1 MARAGLSRMDI
12 KRARDALVAQGQH
25 PSIDAIRIA
34 LGNTGSK
41 TTIHRYLK
49 ELEEEDGASLSRAGT
64 LSDAIQDLIARLA
77 AQLHE
82 EANAAIAQQTAA
94 ALAQR
99 QQAQAE
105 VTRLGDNLTALRGQ
119 LTAADDAANRERA
132 AHADTQA
139 ALQQRALEV
148 ERLTQ
153 QVRDLTGHLAEHEGF
168 RRSLE
173 EKLQHAHAA
182 LEHYRSASKEQR
194 EQEARRHE
202 QQVQQ
207 LQAELRQANQALIVR
222 QNEITQLNR
231 DNARLVA
238 ETGAATKYL
247 REQQAHGEALQTT
260 LNRALADHARAEAE
274 RDALQATAGTQAT
287 ELAQAREARE
297 SLIADLT
304 KLAAQFDA
312 QQQLLADY
320 RTRQGITERR
330 VSPIGRCRLI
340 QEVHH

>member
-12 KRARDALVAQGQH
+12 KRARDALLAQGQH

-41 TTIHRYLK
+41 STIHRYLK
-49 ELEEEDGASLSRAGT
+49 ELEEEDGASLTRAGS
-64 LSDAIQDLIARLA
+64 LSDAIQDLVARLA
-77 AQLHE
+77 ARLHE
-82 EANAAIAQQTAA
+82 EAQVAVDQQTATA
-94 ALAQR
+94 AAQR
-99 QQAQAE
+99 LQVQAE
-105 VTRLGDNLTALRGQ
+105 VAKLAGEVAALRTQ
-119 LTAADDAANRERA
+119 LAEAGAAVVREQA

-139 ALQQRALEV
+139 ALQQRALDV

-153 QVRDLTGHLAEHEGF
+153 QTHDLTERLTEHDGF

-173 EKLQHAHAA
+173 EKLQHAHEA
-182 LEHYRSASKEQR
+182 LEHYRTASKEQR

-207 LQAELRQANQALIVR
+207 LQAELRQANQTLIVK
-222 QNEITQLNR
+222 QNEITQLNK

-238 ETGAATKYL
+238 EAGAATRRQ
-247 REQQAHGEALQTT
+247 REEHAHGEQLQSA

-274 RDALQATAGTQAT
+274 RDALQTVGRSQAA
-287 ELAQAREARE
+287 ELTQAREARE
-297 SLIADLT
+297 SLNADLT

-312 QQQLLADY
+312 QQQLLVDY
-320 RTRQGITERR
+320 RM
-330 VSPIGRCRLI
+330 RLGLAG
-340 QEVHH
+340 VAG

>member
-12 KRARDALVAQGQH
+12 KRARDALLAQGQH

-41 TTIHRYLK
+41 STIHRYLK
-49 ELEEEDGASLSRAGT
+49 ELEEEDGASLTRAGS
-64 LSDAIQDLIARLA
+64 LSDAIQDLVARLA
-77 AQLHE
+77 ARLHE
-82 EANAAIAQQTAA
+82 EAQVAVDQQTATA
-94 ALAQR
+94 AAQR
-99 QQAQAE
+99 LQVQAE
-105 VTRLGDNLTALRGQ
+105 VAKLAGEVAALRTQ
-119 LTAADDAANRERA
+119 LAEAGAAVVREQA

-139 ALQQRALEV
+139 ALQQRALDV

-153 QVRDLTGHLAEHEGF
+153 QTHDLTERLTEHDGF

-173 EKLQHAHAA
+173 EKLQHAHEA
-182 LEHYRSASKEQR
+182 LEHYRTASRERR

-207 LQAELRQANQALIVR
+207 LQAELRQANQTLIVK
-222 QNEITQLNR
+222 QNEITQLNK

-238 ETGAATKYL
+238 EAGAATRRQ
-247 REQQAHGEALQTT
+247 REEHAHGEQLQSA

-274 RDALQATAGTQAT
+274 RDALQTVGRSQAA
-287 ELAQAREARE
+287 ELTQAREARE
-297 SLIADLT
+297 SLNADLT

-312 QQQLLADY
+312 QQQLLVDY
-320 RTRQGITERR
+320 RM
-330 VSPIGRCRLI
+330 RLGLSG
-340 QEVHH
+340 VAG

>member
-12 KRARDALVAQGQH
+12 KRARDALLAQGQH

-41 TTIHRYLK
+41 STIHRYLK
-49 ELEEEDGASLSRAGT
+49 ELEEEDGASLTRAGS
-64 LSDAIQDLIARLA
+64 LSDAIQDLVARLA
-77 AQLHE
+77 ARLHE
-82 EANAAIAQQTAA
+82 EAQVAVDQQTATA
-94 ALAQR
+94 AAQR
-99 QQAQAE
+99 LQVQAE
-105 VTRLGDNLTALRGQ
+105 VAKLAGEVAALRTQ
-119 LTAADDAANRERA
+119 LAEAGAAVVREQA

-139 ALQQRALEV
+139 ALQQRALDV

-153 QVRDLTGHLAEHEGF
+153 QTHDLTERLTEHDGF

-173 EKLQHAHAA
+173 EKLQHAHEA
-182 LEHYRSASKEQR
+182 LEHYRTASREQR

-207 LQAELRQANQALIVR
+207 LQAELRLANQTLIVK
-222 QNEITQLNR
+222 QNEITQLNK

-238 ETGAATKYL
+238 EAGAATRRQ
-247 REQQAHGEALQTT
+247 REEHAHGEQLQSA

-274 RDALQATAGTQAT
+274 RDALQTVGRSQAA
-287 ELAQAREARE
+287 ELTQAREARE
-297 SLIADLT
+297 SLNADLT

-312 QQQLLADY
+312 QQQLLVDY
-320 RTRQGITERR
+320 RM
-330 VSPIGRCRLI
+330 RLGLSG
-340 QEVHH
+340 VAG

>member
-12 KRARDALVAQGQH
+12 KRARDALLAQGQH

-41 TTIHRYLK
+41 STIHRYLK
-49 ELEEEDGASLSRAGT
+49 ELEEEDGASLTRAGS
-64 LSDAIQDLIARLA
+64 LSDAIQDLVARLA
-77 AQLHE
+77 ARLHE
-82 EANAAIAQQTAA
+82 EAQVAVDQQTATA
-94 ALAQR
+94 AAQR
-99 QQAQAE
+99 LQVQAE
-105 VTRLGDNLTALRGQ
+105 VAKLAGEVAALRTQ
-119 LTAADDAANRERA
+119 LAEAGAAVVREQA

-139 ALQQRALEV
+139 ALQQRALDV

-153 QVRDLTGHLAEHEGF
+153 QTHDLTERLTEHDGF

-173 EKLQHAHAA
+173 EKLQHAHEA
-182 LEHYRSASKEQR
+182 LEHYRTASREQR

-207 LQAELRQANQALIVR
+207 LQAELRQANQTLIVK
-222 QNEITQLNR
+222 QNEITQLNK

-238 ETGAATKYL
+238 EAGAATRRQ
-247 REQQAHGEALQTT
+247 REEHAHGEQLQSA

-274 RDALQATAGTQAT
+274 RDALQTVGRSQAA
-287 ELAQAREARE
+287 ELTQAREARE
-297 SLIADLT
+297 SLNADLT

-312 QQQLLADY
+312 QQQLLVDY
-320 RTRQGITERR
+320 RM
-330 VSPIGRCRLI
+330 RLGLSG
-340 QEVHH
+340 VAG